1 MDIGI
6 HRVTAIELG
15 SIRQYDDY
23 ETRDIVIHSADGDVT
38 ITLYSKHGD
47 TSEGILKVQA

>member
-6 HRVTAIELG
+6 HRVTAIEL
-15 SIRQYDDY
+15 SAIREYDDY
-23 ETRDIVIHSADGDVT
+23 ETRDIIIHSEDGDVT

-47 TSEGILKVQA
+47 TAEGILKVAA